1 MRATVI
7 TLTVW
12 CVMSVAYGQNVS
24 NILKLSKPQK
34 VLSIK
39 VDTPNFNVTDDF
51 TDKNDTFKE
60 RSGVPLI
67 SFSKN
72 NPELDWKNHLKNVD
86 KIEKDSPRDL
96 NLDFMK
102 DKLEKTANSVQWLTD
117 LYDPLRWIRV
127 PGKLQPTCRRD
138 MDWFLKALKDGKLW
152 AAKSKLNPCHFI
164 FSRVNTCNRN
174 NFKILSHITLCHPVH
189 IRHWGRFFLLFP
201 TGLRNFLG
209 CNSDEFSN
217 ECKRTPR
224 QKWNLYDKY
233 CSETKLHLQIN
244 IIAHLLRYQTW
255 ANSHFISYVL
265 AYVFLSQLA
274 GL

>member
-1 MRATVI
+1 MI

-189 IRHWGRFFLLFP
+189 IRH
-201 TGLRNFLG
+201 
-209 CNSDEFSN
+209 
-217 ECKRTPR
+217 
-224 QKWNLYDKY
+224 
-233 CSETKLHLQIN
+233 
-244 IIAHLLRYQTW
+244 
-255 ANSHFISYVL
+255 
-265 AYVFLSQLA
+265 
-274 GL
+274 